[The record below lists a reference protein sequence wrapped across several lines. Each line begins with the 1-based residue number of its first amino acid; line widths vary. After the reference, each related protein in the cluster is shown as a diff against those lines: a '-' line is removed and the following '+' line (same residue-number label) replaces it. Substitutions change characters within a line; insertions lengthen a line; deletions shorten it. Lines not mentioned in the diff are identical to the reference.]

1 MGDVGAAL
9 SADDDKSVIAFALD
23 GFPHPQPRLERLLK
37 EPGVLE

>member
-9 SADDDKSVIAFALD
+9 TADDEKSVSAFALD
-23 GFPHPQPRLERLLK
+23 GLPQPRLERLLK